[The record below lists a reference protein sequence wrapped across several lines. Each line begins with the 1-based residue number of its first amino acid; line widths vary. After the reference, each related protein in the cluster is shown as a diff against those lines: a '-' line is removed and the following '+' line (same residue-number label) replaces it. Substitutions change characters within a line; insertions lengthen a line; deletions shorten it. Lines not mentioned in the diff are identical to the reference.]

1 MEITFRTKKLAQT
14 FNSAS
19 ALRKAYGDRMARTI
33 MTRLAVLRGALT
45 LSMVPTHPPNRRHQ
59 LHGNRAGQYAVDL
72 IHPHRLI
79 FEPGD
84 MPARKAGVEINTD
97 EVTAITII
105 EVIDYHR

>member
-1 MEITFRTKKLAQT
+1 MEITFRTKKLANT

-19 ALRKAYGDRMARTI
+19 ALWKTYGDRMARTI
-33 MTRLAVLRGALT
+33 MTRLAVLREAPT
-45 LSMVPTHPPNRRHQ
+45 LSMVPTFPPNRRHQ

-72 IHPHRLI
+72 THPYRLI

-84 MPARKAGVEINTD
+84 TPARKAGGEMNPD

-105 EVIDYHR
+105 EVIDYH

>member
-1 MEITFRTKKLAQT
+1 MEIAFRTKKLAQT

-33 MTRLAVLRGALT
+33 MTRLAVLREAQS
-45 LSMVPTHPPNRRHQ
+45 LSMVPTLPPNRRHQ

-72 IHPHRLI
+72 THPYRLI
-79 FEPGD
+79 FEPAD
-84 MPARKAGVEINTD
+84 TPARKAGDEMNTD

-105 EVIDYHR
+105 EVMDYH